1 MMPTSIDS
9 QPLTRREKL
18 ALGAA
23 RLRERYSQHPSYARR
38 AAKAQDPDAFWE
50 RLAASN
56 FNSWQLPP
64 LKASSIPAAAEA

>member
-1 MMPTSIDS
+1 MATLPTEP
-9 QPLTRREKL
+9 QELTRREKL

-23 RLRERYSQHPSYARR
+23 RLKERYSQHPSYARR
-38 AAKAQDPDAFWE
+38 AAKEQDPDAFWE

-64 LKASSIPAAAEA
+64 LKGSSTPVQEA